1 MAEADSTVAVVLH
14 YDPEALVEALAAE
27 ENSVLGDALSAFA
40 SLIREVLL
48 KLVGFSDYSHVE
60 LLNLRTAY
68 KDGDVDSPLCL
79 VVGPAAKGAEGQLQG
94 VQTAS
99 YVFDLLGALVSPTCT
114 PLLPLPVLLL
124 LLLLLLPVL
133 LLQLPVLLL
142 LLLLRRRR
150 WWRGLSPLPCLTL
163 PPLSPLQTAQRMLP
177 DLFTDKVG
185 LDEHGA
191 LGFTDEVLGQR
202 ASALNQRLGLDE
214 EGGGYTGAVSEEGDA
229 ELVEALGALVPE
241 DAELVAVHPE
251 DLLALLPVYV
261 DAVAGGWGGGLGRG
275 QGQGA
280 GRWGGVRPR
289 GRGWGLRVSV
299 QTSQGRS
306 WVLNLMAEGWKECWD
321 WGIVSMLTPGA
332 VSGSDRPLI
341 MVQGVPPAAAAAA
354 AAAEPAGSPASAP
367 QQRGPGPVV
376 RLRSLLAAG
385 LQAARGLVR
394 QGLNA
399 AAGQR
404 NSMPASQEEEPAS
417 QGASQPASQPASQ
430 GASQEEEPASQRAEG
445 RASQTNKPVRGAR
458 LRGYSLQRTVWRVE
472 DVGQAALQLSTQLL
486 RHAARPLLVALV
498 LHRAARVVS
507 DSKGLEYRL
516 ARMSLSEGHDYY
528 MRNLLGDDYEQQIQ
542 QDLQDAVREVDEGLV
557 TDDYKDE
564 KRLLTA
570 AMLRRLEVEE
580 WDKERMKHFYYGSYG
595 LGPWYFDME
604 ERLHNPFFIGARAW
618 NGPIEG
624 WVNKNRVYNDIAPE
638 EVQFNAQAFKMIED
652 AAGVKLS
659 RQQRMR
665 IAASEALKPSDLLT
679 SRAGLLDGIVNKE
692 ELD

>member
-1 MAEADSTVAVVLH
+1 MAEADATVAVVLH
-14 YDPEALVEALAAE
+14 YDPEALLEALAAE

-99 YVFDLLGALVSPTCT
+99 YVFDLLGAL
-114 PLLPLPVLLL
+114 
-124 LLLLLLPVL
+124 
-133 LLQLPVLLL
+133 
-142 LLLLRRRR
+142 
-150 WWRGLSPLPCLTL
+150 
-163 PPLSPLQTAQRMLP
+163 TAQRMLP

-261 DAVAGGWGGGLGRG
+261 DA
-275 QGQGA
+275 
-280 GRWGGVRPR
+280 
-289 GRGWGLRVSV
+289 
-299 QTSQGRS
+299 
-306 WVLNLMAEGWKECWD
+306 
-321 WGIVSMLTPGA
+321 
-332 VSGSDRPLI
+332 
-341 MVQGVPPAAAAAA
+341 
-354 AAAEPAGSPASAP
+354 
-367 QQRGPGPVV
+367 
-376 RLRSLLAAG
+376 
-385 LQAARGLVR
+385 
-394 QGLNA
+394 
-399 AAGQR
+399 
-404 NSMPASQEEEPAS
+404 
-417 QGASQPASQPASQ
+417 
-430 GASQEEEPASQRAEG
+430 
-445 RASQTNKPVRGAR
+445 AR

-624 WVNKNRVYNDIAPE
+624 WVNKNRVRPTSTPPRGQPCDHL
-638 EVQFNAQAFKMIED
+638 QLL
-652 AAGVKLS
+652 AGS
-659 RQQRMR
+659 
-665 IAASEALKPSDLLT
+665 
-679 SRAGLLDGIVNKE
+679 
-692 ELD
+692 

>member
-1 MAEADSTVAVVLH
+1 MAEADATVAVVLH
-14 YDPEALVEALAAE
+14 YDPEALLEALAAE

-99 YVFDLLGALVSPTCT
+99 YVFDLLGAL
-114 PLLPLPVLLL
+114 
-124 LLLLLLPVL
+124 
-133 LLQLPVLLL
+133 
-142 LLLLRRRR
+142 
-150 WWRGLSPLPCLTL
+150 
-163 PPLSPLQTAQRMLP
+163 TAQRMLP

-202 ASALNQRLGLDE
+202 ASTLNQRLGLDE

-241 DAELVAVHPE
+241 DEELVAVHPE

-261 DAVAGGWGGGLGRG
+261 DAVAGGW
-275 QGQGA
+275 
-280 GRWGGVRPR
+280 
-289 GRGWGLRVSV
+289 
-299 QTSQGRS
+299 
-306 WVLNLMAEGWKECWD
+306 VLDLMAEGWKECWD

-354 AAAEPAGSPASAP
+354 AAESAASPASAP

-394 QGLNA
+394 Q
-399 AAGQR
+399 
-404 NSMPASQEEEPAS
+404 
-417 QGASQPASQPASQ
+417 
-430 GASQEEEPASQRAEG
+430 
-445 RASQTNKPVRGAR
+445 AR

-652 AAGVKLS
+652 AAGMKLS

-665 IAASEALKPSDLLT
+665 IAASEALRPSDLLT